1 MMSGGIQHPAD
12 SPVLQRNLE
21 EYLQQ
26 NDFVTSARMRNVVS
40 DLIRES
46 MESSTTGGVASLTQ
60 SRSSTRGSPRSLPT

>member
-1 MMSGGIQHPAD
+1 MMPGSGIQHPAD
-12 SPVLQRNLE
+12 APVRQRSLE

-46 MESSTTGGVASLTQ
+46 MDAGDVASPTQ
-60 SRSSTRGSPRSLPT
+60 SRSSTRSSPRSLPT